1 MSRHLEFAAENGW
14 VQLFPRALSGALRR
28 VRDSITAH
36 RLGAAGFR
44 AGRHPRLM
52 GLRHMRIGRNFRAGD
67 QLWLE
72 AVVFY
77 SGQSFTPELVL
88 GDDISLSDSV
98 HIACLNRIT
107 IGSGLLAGSRVLI
120 SDHSHGNY
128 HGTNQSDPATLPA
141 ERLLSSAGEVHI
153 GRNVWLGDG
162 VVVLAGSNIGDGAII
177 GSNSV
182 VTGTVP
188 ANSIAAGAPARV
200 LRQWNAEQREW
211 FPVAKAES
219 A

>member
-14 VQLFPRALSGALRR
+14 AQFFPRVLSGALRR
-28 VRDSITAH
+28 LRDSITAH
-36 RLGAAGFR
+36 RLGAEGFR
-44 AGRHPRLM
+44 VGRHPRLM
-52 GLRHMRIGRNFRAGD
+52 GLRHMRIGRNLRAGD

-72 AVVFY
+72 AVVLY
-77 SGQSFTPELVL
+77 GGQRFTPELVL

-128 HGTNQSDPATLPA
+128 RGAEQSNPATLPA
-141 ERLLSSAGEVHI
+141 ERLLTSTGEVHI

-162 VVVLAGSNIGDGAII
+162 VVVLAGSNIGDGAVI
-177 GSNSV
+177 GANSV

-188 ANSIAAGAPARV
+188 ANSIAAGAPARL
-200 LRQWNAEQREW
+200 LRQWNAEQHEW
-211 FPVAKAES
+211 LPVVKAES

>member
-1 MSRHLEFAAENGW
+1 MSRHTEFAAENGW
-14 VQLFPRALSGALRR
+14 AQMLPRIASGVLRR
-28 VRDSITAH
+28 LRDSMTA
-36 RLGAAGFR
+36 RRIGAPEFR
-44 AGRHPRLM
+44 AGRHPRLI
-52 GLRHMRIGRNFRAGD
+52 GLGHMRIGRNFRAGD

-72 AVVFY
+72 AAIFY
-77 SGQSFTPELVL
+77 RDQRFTPELVL

-128 HGTNQSDPATLPA
+128 RGADQSDPATLPA
-141 ERLLSSAGEVHI
+141 ERLLTSTGEVHI

-177 GSNSV
+177 GANSV
-182 VTGTVP
+182 VAGTIP
-188 ANSIAAGAPARV
+188 ADTIAAGAPARV

-211 FPVAKAES
+211 LPVAKAES

>member
-1 MSRHLEFAAENGW
+1 MSRHTEFAAENGW
-14 VQLFPRALSGALRR
+14 PQMLPRVASGAFRR
-28 VRDSITAH
+28 LRDSLTSR
-36 RLGAAGFR
+36 RLRAPEFR
-44 AGRHPRLM
+44 TGRHPRLL
-52 GLRHMRIGRNFRAGD
+52 GLRHMRIGRNFSAGD

-77 SGQSFTPELVL
+77 RGQRFTPELEL
-88 GDDISLSDSV
+88 GDDISLSDNV

-120 SDHSHGNY
+120 SDHSHGSY
-128 HGTNQSDPATLPA
+128 HGPNQSDPATLPA
-141 ERLLSSAGEVHI
+141 ERILTSTGDVHI

-162 VVVLAGSNIGDGAII
+162 VAVLAGSNIGDGAVI
-177 GSNSV
+177 GANSV
-182 VTGTVP
+182 VTGTIP

-200 LRQWNAEQREW
+200 VRQWNAERREW
-211 FPVAKAES
+211 LPVTRAER